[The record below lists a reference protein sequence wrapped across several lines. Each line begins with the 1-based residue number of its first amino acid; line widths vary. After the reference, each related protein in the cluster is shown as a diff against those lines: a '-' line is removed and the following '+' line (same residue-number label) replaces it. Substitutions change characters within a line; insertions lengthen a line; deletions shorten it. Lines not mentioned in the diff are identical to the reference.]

1 MTWRRHSF
9 FIFLSS
15 HFNMPT
21 MMTAALTMVS
31 CSQRQLQLLLVFL
44 LIQVSCLYALASLK
58 TPATTTSYVELIE
71 PETKCK
77 VVLLGCL
84 HGSRSSALDVEHLFM
99 ENVDAVV
106 LELCASRVA
115 DLKRQE
121 SVLQSPAPSFS
132 VQNFVKM
139 VARTAEKRGWGSGVA
154 AAVLGGASGL
164 QTALSGFE
172 AGLEFTTALDLAQQ
186 QKVDVVLADQT
197 VDETL
202 RKVGNLPSISMSM
215 LFQEKRLPLYESNAL
230 TTAILGDDKLR
241 THQVNMGHVLSRNDA
256 VVQELL
262 KLTLPPLS
270 LAFLAGFTADKLVS
284 TIFSVPTT
292 TQIPWW
298 TLLQDFDVTELWNMV
313 GMDLVS
319 SAFVL
324 MLGYVALALPAT
336 RVILCERDD
345 QLTQGIR
352 AACKSASKN
361 KKSNENARVV
371 AVLGL
376 LHVNGVAKRLLQQQE
391 NDAAVMDEVL

>member
-1 MTWRRHSF
+1 MHH
-9 FIFLSS
+9 S

-21 MMTAALTMVS
+21 MMTAALTMFS
-31 CSQRQLQLLLVFL
+31 CSQRRLQLLLVL
-44 LIQVSCLYALASLK
+44 LLSRWISLHALLS
-58 TPATTTSYVELIE
+58 PTTTAKAPKRTTKSFVELIE
-71 PETKCK
+71 PETQCK

-84 HGSRSSALDVEHLFM
+84 HGSRSSASDVQDLFT
-99 ENVDAVV
+99 EEIDTVV

-115 DLKRQE
+115 DLRRQE
-121 SVLQSPAPSFS
+121 PLRQARQSSFS
-132 VQNFVKM
+132 LENFVSM
-139 VARTAEKRGWGSGVA
+139 VARTTEKRGWGSGVA
-154 AAVLGGASGL
+154 AAILGGASGL

-186 QKVDVVLADQT
+186 HKVDVVLADQS

-202 RKVGNLPSISMSM
+202 RKVGNLPSTSLSM
-215 LFQEKRLPLYESNAL
+215 LFQEKRLPFQESNAL
-230 TTAILGDDKLR
+230 KTAILGDDDLR
-241 THQVNMGHVLSRNDA
+241 PNQVNMGHVLTRNDE

-270 LAFLAGFTADKLVS
+270 LALLAGVTADKLANA
-284 TIFSVPTT
+284 IFSAPTT
-292 TQIPWW
+292 TQVPWW
-298 TLLQDFDVTELWNMV
+298 ALLQDFDVTELWNMV

-324 MLGYVALALPAT
+324 LLGYVALALPAT

-352 AACKSASKN
+352 AACRSASK
-361 KKSNENARVV
+361 KKPDENARVV

-376 LHVNGVAKRLLQQQE
+376 LHVNGVAKRLLQQQ
-391 NDAAVMDEVL
+391 DDDDTAVMYDSL